1 MVWKCENHR
10 LTREKRESHIRF
22 GGKGYGRELKLL
34 LLLCCNKVA
43 VCVASFSSAHR
54 HTVCTSQDQR
64 HTSSTASEWKW
75 KQKTVF
81 SYFHSSE
88 FQFPSSHNIYICCLS
103 SLRKRLRPGGKQI
116 KISRSKAAESWDWQ
130 NQLFLCFAMLYA
142 GVPASG
148 KLKVYMTARERER
161 NEMWIE
167 GNSFWFFD
175 IYQFSSPLTA
185 LQIA

>member
-1 MVWKCENHR
+1 MWKSSSH
-10 LTREKRESHIRF
+10 KREGRF
-22 GGKGYGRELKLL
+22 SQSDLGGKGYGRELKLL

-116 KISRSKAAESWDWQ
+116 KISRSKAAKQQRVETDRTSFFSVLPCFMLVCPRVESWKCTWRQ
-130 NQLFLCFAMLYA
+130 
-142 GVPASG
+142 
-148 KLKVYMTARERER
+148 ERER

>member
-64 HTSSTASEWKW
+64 HASSTASEWKW

-116 KISRSKAAESWDWQ
+116 KISRSKAASSRELRLTEPAFSLFCHALCWCAREWKVESVHD
-130 NQLFLCFAMLYA
+130 
-142 GVPASG
+142 G
-148 KLKVYMTARERER
+148 KREREMKCESKEIHSDFLIFINLVR
-161 NEMWIE
+161 R
-167 GNSFWFFD
+167 SQLFK
-175 IYQFSSPLTA
+175 
-185 LQIA
+185 

>member
-1 MVWKCENHR
+1 MKIIVSQEISES
-10 LTREKRESHIRF
+10 LTSDL
-22 GGKGYGRELKLL
+22 GKGWKRIKTFF

-64 HTSSTASEWKW
+64 HTSSTANEWKW

-148 KLKVYMTARERER
+148 KLKVYMTASERESEKWNVNR
-161 NEMWIE
+161 RKFILI
-167 GNSFWFFD
+167 FD